1 MSTFRPQLHWQSPAA
16 RISAVMKSRASNCPQ
31 VSRRHSEVSVVVCT
45 SHVTISLGGFF
56 GQRGND
62 G

>member
-31 VSRRHSEVSVVVCT
+31 VSRRHSELRRSWWCWEILAAPLRAH
-45 SHVTISLGGFF
+45 SW
-56 GQRGND
+56 RY
-62 G
+62 